1 MTRYDLT
8 DEEFAIL
15 KPLLPPERPSKPGCP
30 YRSHRQV
37 LNGIFWILRTGAP
50 WCDLPSRYGPWSTV
64 SDRYRRWRKQGL
76 WDQTCLCDAPAC
88 RANGAGRRRQVLDA
102 LEAQARQMNQIDFTF
117 GAIDGSVV
125 RAHKAAAGAKKT

>member
-1 MTRYDLT
+1 MTRRYDLT

-15 KPLLPPERPSKPGCP
+15 EPLLPPERPSKPGCP

-50 WCDLPSRYGPWSTV
+50 WRDLPSRYGPWSTV
-64 SDRYRRWRKQGL
+64 FDRYRRWRKQGL
-76 WDQTCLCDAPAC
+76 WDQM
-88 RANGAGRRRQVLDA
+88 LDA
-102 LEAQARQMNQIDFTF
+102 LEAQARHLSAVLPAQAGMNQIDFTF

>member
-1 MTRYDLT
+1 MTRYELT

-15 KPLLPPERPSKPGCP
+15 ERLLPPERPSKPGCP

-50 WCDLPSRYGPWSTV
+50 WRDLPSRYGPWSTV

-76 WDQTCLCDAPAC
+76 LDQM
-88 RANGAGRRRQVLDA
+88 LDA

-117 GAIDGSVV
+117 DTIDGSVV
-125 RAHKAAAGAKKT
+125 GAHLPVRCTQTGKAAAGAKKT

>member
-1 MTRYDLT
+1 MARYDLT
-8 DEEFAIL
+8 DEEVEIL
-15 KPLLPPERPSKPGCP
+15 EPFLPPERSRKPGCP

-50 WCDLPSRYGPWSTV
+50 WRDLPSRYGPWSTV
-64 SDRYRRWRKQGL
+64 SDRYRRWRNSRL
-76 WDQTCLCDAPAC
+76 WDQM
-88 RANGAGRRRQVLDA
+88 LDA
-102 LEAQARQMNQIDFTF
+102 LEAQARKMDQIDFTF